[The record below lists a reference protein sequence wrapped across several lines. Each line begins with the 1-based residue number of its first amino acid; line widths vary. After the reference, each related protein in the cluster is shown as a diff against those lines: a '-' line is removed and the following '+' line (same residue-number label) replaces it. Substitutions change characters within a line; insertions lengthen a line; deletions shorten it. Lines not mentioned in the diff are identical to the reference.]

1 MSKLSFSIR
10 SILFRLLTAI
20 LLFSFF
26 AALFASCGHSSA
38 EKSSQRQVLVS
49 IEPQQFFVEKIAG
62 NAVSVNVL
70 VPPGGNPHAFE
81 PTPKQ
86 MLNAGRSDIWF
97 RIGESFETRASDVL
111 KSHNPNMMIV
121 DTREGIQLISLSGHT
136 CCHHHSHA
144 CRHDD
149 QDTHIWLSPRLA
161 KIQVKTIAK
170 ALSNRYPE
178 CHEKFE
184 KNLNRFLAE
193 LDELDNDLAFL
204 FSKSETKAILVSHPA
219 FGYLC
224 KDYGLTQL
232 SIEFEGKDPSP
243 QQLTQLFQT
252 VKNLNIKRVFTQE
265 QYQNKGALLMAKEL
279 RAEVFSVD
287 PYSRDYLNNLKKIA
301 KLFANHSNE

>member
-1 MSKLSFSIR
+1 MSKISFSIR
-10 SILFRLLTAI
+10 PKLFRILTTI
-20 LLFSFF
+20 LIISFF
-26 AALFASCGHSSA
+26 AALLSA
-38 EKSSQRQVLVS
+38 CEHRPADQSPQRRILVS

-62 NAVSVNVL
+62 DNVVVNVL

-86 MLNAGRSDIWF
+86 MLNAGSSDIWF

-111 KSHNPNMMIV
+111 KSHNSSMMVI

-136 CCHHHSHA
+136 CCHSHTHT

-161 KIQVKTIAK
+161 KIQAKTIAK
-170 ALSNRYPE
+170 ALKNRYPE
-178 CHEKFE
+178 CQEQFE
-184 KNLNRFLAE
+184 KNLNQFLTE
-193 LDELDNDLAFL
+193 LDELDKELAAL
-204 FSKSETKAILVSHPA
+204 FSQSKAKAILVSHPA

-243 QQLTQLFQT
+243 QQLTQLLQT
-252 VKNLNIKRVFTQE
+252 VKNLEIKRVFTQE
-265 QYQNKGALLMAKEL
+265 QYQNKGALLIAKAL
-279 RAEVFSVD
+279 NAEVFSVD
-287 PYSRDYLNNLKKIA
+287 PYSRDYLNNLKEIA
-301 KLFANHSNE
+301 KLFANYSTD